1 MACISITM
9 PSWLNFLMTLAF
21 ETKAFASIENVTTP
35 NAKIP
40 RLPTVKKA
48 LDDTLA
54 PEDHV

>member
-1 MACISITM
+1 M
-9 PSWLNFLMTLAF
+9 
-21 ETKAFASIENVTTP
+21 TTP

>member
-1 MACISITM
+1 
-9 PSWLNFLMTLAF
+9 MTLAF